1 MWLHSSPRRR
11 WAWLGIFGLCVA
23 VAGAASLLIGKD
35 VNWDLRNYHYYNAF
49 AFLNGRFGWDLA
61 PAQIQTYFNPLGD
74 FPFYA
79 LVNVMP
85 GPRSVAFAMA
95 LPTAIAAFFLLRM
108 LPPLFAG
115 STVDRLLCIFCAA
128 AIGLTA
134 ATGLSEVGST
144 MNEWLSAAF
153 LMPGLYF
160 MLRSVAGQDV
170 GRDATVA
177 GLLAG
182 FATGLKLP
190 NAVFALGMAAAIFV
204 AAPAERRFRL
214 TGFAVLGMT
223 AGFLVSY
230 GWWAWVLQQQY
241 GSPVF
246 PFFNAIFQSPW
257 YEAENW
263 RDRGLGPRN
272 AWEALII
279 PYLVG
284 RGSKIVSNVALR
296 DYRLATLAM
305 VGVLV
310 LAAIIWRRMR
320 RVEPAPTS
328 REWLALT
335 TFVLVA
341 YLTWLAIFGVH
352 RYLLLLEL
360 VSGALIVAGFAYLV
374 PSRTAARAVILVV
387 AVLLI
392 GTTRKPGWERV
403 PFGDR
408 YFALEVPALE
418 AHALVILSTDVPA
431 SYAISSFRADA
442 RFVAPSNNFIT
453 PEQGNRLAKAIAM
466 LVRRHEGP
474 LYLLGLRGRPLPAWL
489 SSYGLESKGDG
500 CQVVRSD
507 ADADALQ
514 VCTLR
519 RM

>member
-1 MWLHSSPRRR
+1 MSPYSSSRRR
-11 WAWLGIFGLCVA
+11 WAWLGLFGLCAV
-23 VAGAASLLIGKD
+23 VAGTASLLIGKD

-49 AFLNGRFGWDLA
+49 AFLSGRFGWDLA

-74 FPFYA
+74 FAFYA

-95 LPTAIAAFFLLRM
+95 LPTAVAAFFLMRM

-115 STVDRLLCIFCAA
+115 STGDRLLCIACAA
-128 AIGLTA
+128 AIGLTT
-134 ATGLSEVGST
+134 ATGLSELGST
-144 MNEWLSAAF
+144 MNEWLSAAL
-153 LMPGLYF
+153 LMPGVYF
-160 MLRSVAGQDV
+160 MLRSVGGQDV
-170 GRDATVA
+170 GRGAAVA

-190 NAVFALGMAAAIFV
+190 NAVFALGLAAAVFV

-214 TGFAVLGMT
+214 TGLAVLGMT
-223 AGFLVSY
+223 TGFLVSY

-263 RDRGLGPRN
+263 RDRGLGPTN
-272 AWEALII
+272 AWEALLI
-279 PYLVG
+279 PYFVG
-284 RGSKIVSNVALR
+284 RGSKIISNVALR
-296 DYRLATLAM
+296 DYRLAVLAV
-305 VGVLV
+305 VGMLV
-310 LAAIIWRRMR
+310 LAGTIWRLVR
-320 RVEPAPTS
+320 RAGPRRTS

-335 TFVLVA
+335 IFGLVA
-341 YLTWLAIFGVH
+341 YLIWLAMFGVH
-352 RYLLLLEL
+352 RYLLPLEL
-360 VSGALIVAGFAYLV
+360 VSGALIVAGFVHLI
-374 PSRTAARAVILVV
+374 PSRIAARALILVV
-387 AVLLI
+387 AVLLV

-408 YFALEVPALE
+408 YFAVEAPALE
-418 AHALVILSTDVPA
+418 ARALVILSDAVPA
-431 SYAISSFRADA
+431 SYAIPSFRADA
-442 RFVAPSNNFIT
+442 RFVAPSSNLIH
-453 PEQGNRLAKAIAM
+453 PEQGNRLAKAIPA
-466 LVRRHEGP
+466 LIREHEGP
-474 LYLLGLRGRPLPAWL
+474 LYLLGPRGQPFPAWL
-489 SSYGLESKGDG
+489 SSYGLESEGDE

-514 VCTLR
+514 VCRLR